1 MPDCHCLAAAR
12 HGNGPVRRLAAAPW
26 AAPAIVA
33 IRRFPFA
40 KPLKRPSSKT
50 VLALL
55 VAGLHAVLLL
65 GALHLQAWQDRGPPA
80 LTQQPLIVWLQGA
93 PRPNAAPPQ
102 DLPAPRPV
110 LPAAPALPLPVRPA
124 TPANPQAITL
134 PLPVPM
140 PMPVPLEAP
149 TTAPAPTASAPLNLA
164 LPSRQRGASAPWGG
178 AGVERNPAL
187 DDPRSNS
194 PKPTLE
200 SRIAAALGGSD
211 QITEYRLEDGSVRL
225 KRGNSCVV
233 VRPNRASTL
242 DPFNA
247 SAQFRPR
254 LIDRC

>member
-1 MPDCHCLAAAR
+1 MSLPRSSSASQ
-12 HGNGPVRRLAAAPW
+12 GPRSSPGGCSTGSAGYRRRLP
-26 AAPAIVA
+26 PT
-33 IRRFPFA
+33 
-40 KPLKRPSSKT
+40 LTRPTSKT
-50 VLALL
+50 SLALL
-55 VAGLHAVLLL
+55 VVGLHALLLL
-65 GALHLQAWQDRGPPA
+65 GAWRLQAWQDRGLPA
-80 LTQQPLIVWLQGA
+80 QSQAPLIVWLQAA
-93 PRPNAAPPQ
+93 PRPDARPTRA
-102 DLPAPRPV
+102 LPVPRP
-110 LPAAPALPLPVRPA
+110 ALPA
-124 TPANPQAITL
+124 TPAQPLPAMAPARAQAITW
-134 PLPVPM
+134 PLPAPE
-140 PMPVPLEAP
+140 PAP
-149 TTAPAPTASAPLNLA
+149 TPAPAESPVAAPAPAHAAPLNLA
-164 LPSRQRGASAPWGG
+164 LPSRQRGASAPWRG